1 MFMLTNDEF
10 EAMKV
15 VAYDLLFEIVDFKT
29 LTSEQKDMILR
40 SDNAIIEAIRRKRK
54 TNKRTREY
62 IAEKRKIDKNYA
74 RKKEE

>member
-1 MFMLTNDEF
+1 MLTNDEF

-15 VAYDLLFEIVDFKT
+15 VAYDLLFEICDFKA
-29 LTSEQKDMILR
+29 LTQEQKDMILR

-62 IAEKRKIDKNYA
+62 IAERRKTDKNYA
-74 RKKEE
+74 R

>member
-1 MFMLTNDEF
+1 MGEF

-40 SDNAIIEAIRRKRK
+40 SDNAIIEAISRKRK

-62 IAEKRKIDKNYA
+62 IAEKRKVDKNYA

>member
-40 SDNAIIEAIRRKRK
+40 SDNAIIEAISRKRK

-62 IAEKRKIDKNYA
+62 IAEKRKVDKNYA